1 MLAVFIFLQSESTH
15 PNWLLDGAMVC
26 WCGGIIISV
35 QYPLLMSSVFLK
47 YHQISCTC
55 YKTVFQ
61 NPTVVPLVS
70 KWSFIVL
77 ACLSPEVV
85 MSSIVVSEVN
95 VCCVSPLLRWDYNWM
110 CVAVDCKRRLLC
122 NECIRANYRS
132 SDAANLFPIIPNLI
146 YCFVI
151 CWFSYSPCHP
161 RLQPPAR
168 PRTQTQNIRIGG
180 DRSLSKQTPLFCP
193 HLS

>member
-1 MLAVFIFLQSESTH
+1 MSFWNIIKYLAHVVKQFPKSNCSSSCKQVIIHWSLLPQSSSRDVLNCGQWSECFLPMSI
-15 PNWLLDGAMVC
+15 LC
-26 WCGGIIISV
+26 WDVTII
-35 QYPLLMSSVFLK
+35 
-47 YHQISCTC
+47 
-55 YKTVFQ
+55 
-61 NPTVVPLVS
+61 
-70 KWSFIVL
+70 
-77 ACLSPEVV
+77 E
-85 MSSIVVSEVN
+85 
-95 VCCVSPLLRWDYNWM
+95 CVYDR
-110 CVAVDCKRRLLC
+110 AVDCKRRLLC